1 MEFCEVCR
9 RRNVIKSIKSG
20 WQFFFFRAGVFVV
33 AGLAFAGVVFVMFQL
48 GVFMPLGALFRGLF
62 LEAVKTGNHLVDS
75 VAEHQPANDQA
86 YDMYLGKARYLAA
99 VGLFFCWHQRSPG
112 KFLAVMYAA
121 VAYHYSLKM
130 SRLVLICGPIV
141 SILAGYPVGIIGDW
155 CIQQF
160 LGLVSARRKSEP
172 ATPAPE
178 RTGGIGSIWRFL
190 WRFFGPMVDT
200 AELRDMIATKESFAD
215 RFWFVD
221 RPLRAVVAWM
231 IIVVA
236 WREGKAPIQEFVS
249 HCDMIAGHMSS
260 PQIMT
265 ERQDRQGNSI
275 IVRDYYDGYMWVK
288 KNTPADSRV
297 IAWWDYGYQ
306 ITGIANRTS
315 IADGNTWNHEHIATL
330 GRILTSDQK
339 RSHKAMRHLADY
351 ALVWAGGQGD
361 DLGKSP
367 HLARIGNSVF
377 PDHCGDDDPLCHKFS
392 FHRDGTPT
400 PMMKDSFLFNAVKHN
415 LEKGIK
421 LNKKYWQE
429 VHTTKYGLMRVF
441 KVMNV
446 SKESKRW
453 VADIK
458 NKDCDAPGSWYC
470 VGNYPPAL
478 KPLIDKRRNFAQ
490 LEDFNKKGSGKS
502 AYTKLIED
510 QRTGKKSEEEL

>member
-1 MEFCEVCR
+1 
-9 RRNVIKSIKSG
+9 
-20 WQFFFFRAGVFVV
+20 
-33 AGLAFAGVVFVMFQL
+33 
-48 GVFMPLGALFRGLF
+48 
-62 LEAVKTGNHLVDS
+62 

-86 YDMYLGKARYLAA
+86 YDMYLGKARFLAVA
-99 VGLFFCWHQRSPG
+99 GLLFCWHQRSPG
-112 KFLAVMYAA
+112 KFIAVIYAA

-141 SILAGYPVGIIGDW
+141 SILGGYPVGIIGDW
-155 CIQQF
+155 CLEQF
-160 LGLVSARRKSEP
+160 LGLVSARPKSIP

-178 RTGGIGSIWRFL
+178 RAGGMGSIWRFL
-190 WRFFGPMVDT
+190 WRCVGPMVDT
-200 AELRDMIATKESFAD
+200 AELRDMIATKESFAT
-215 RFWFVD
+215 RFWYVD
-221 RPLRAVVAWM
+221 RPMRAIIAWM

-236 WREGKAPIQEFVS
+236 WKESKAPIQEFIT
-249 HCDMIAGHMSS
+249 HCDQIAGHMSS
-260 PQIMT
+260 PQIMMHHHDNQG
-265 ERQDRQGNSI
+265 RQI
-275 IVRDYYDGYMWVK
+275 IVRDYLDGYLWVK

-330 GRILTSDQK
+330 GRILTSNEK
-339 RSHKAMRHLADY
+339 KSHKAMRHLADY

-400 PMMKDSFLFNAVKHN
+400 PMMGESFLYKAVKHN
-415 LEKGIK
+415 IEAGVSLNPK
-421 LNKKYWQE
+421 LWKE

-441 KVMNV
+441 KVQNV
-446 SKESKRW
+446 SQESKRW
-453 VADIK
+453 VADPK

-478 KPLIDKRRNFAQ
+478 KPLIAKRRNFAQ
-490 LEDFNKKGSGKS
+490 LEDFNKKGSEKS
-502 AYTKLIED
+502 AYTKMIEGE
-510 QRTGKKSEEEL
+510 RPGKKNRDHDEGDL